1 VWYDKDVNRLNY
13 DEQGRYLGEFQG
25 DDQILVVRATGE
37 FYLTNF
43 DLNVHFEDDIVRI
56 EKYDSG
62 KIWTAVLLDEE
73 QNGFCY
79 LKRFPLEATQKK
91 QSFMGENPGSR
102 LLLLTDTPYPR
113 IKVTMGAPDDFREPI
128 ELDAES
134 FIAVKSVKAKGKR
147 VTTFNVASV
156 EELEPTRQPEA
167 REPSTVLEPVDEV
180 SQDDDES
187 QEDVRDELNGQ
198 MHLFD

>member
-1 VWYDKDVNRLNY
+1 V
-13 DEQGRYLGEFQG
+13 
-25 DDQILVVRATGE
+25 
-37 FYLTNF
+37 
-43 DLNVHFEDDIVRI
+43 
-56 EKYDSG
+56 
-62 KIWTAVLLDEE
+62 
-73 QNGFCY
+73 
-79 LKRFPLEATQKK
+79 
-91 QSFMGENPGSR
+91 M
-102 LLLLTDTPYPR
+102 
-113 IKVTMGAPDDFREPI
+113 
-128 ELDAES
+128 
-134 FIAVKSVKAKGKR
+134 SVKAKGKR